1 MALNFPSSPTLGQVY
16 TDTTSGFSYEW
27 TGVVWK
33 SFTAANASTIKSLDD
48 ISASFNGSTQT
59 FALTSSG
66 IAVYPISDQQLIV
79 NLGGI
84 VQDPV
89 NDYNVS
95 GSNITFTTA
104 PTSGLTFSATLLGVG
119 VPIDY
124 ANSGNVY
131 ERQLYTATAGQT
143 TFTFTAGYTP
153 GYLDVYR
160 NGVRLASGTDFT
172 ATNGTSFVLTTP
184 ALLNDEVEAIGYKVK
199 TIVTT
204 EGDVVNLNV
213 TGIATISPS
222 TFINNTG
229 INVAGVVTATSFS
242 GPLTGNVTGNL
253 TGTASNATLATNA
266 QGLTG
271 NPSITVTNATV
282 NGVLSVGGTTVILNA
297 ATLQINDRDITL
309 GVTTD
314 ALGNN
319 VANDIT
325 ANHGGISIA
334 STVGTPLINI
344 PIDGVNSD
352 LPTNKQIMWVKKD
365 HYTGLGTDTWIFN
378 YGVSIGNTSNVQN
391 GSRLTVGTGFTVYSS
406 YVDTQDIRTSNI
418 NSVGV
423 ITANDYD
430 GNFILDSYLFN

>member
-66 IAVYPISDQQLIV
+66 IAVYPINDAQLIV
-79 NLGGI
+79 NLGGV

-131 ERQLYTATAGQT
+131 ERQVYTATAGQT

-160 NGVRLASGTDFT
+160 NGVRLASGSDFT
-172 ATNGTSFVLTTP
+172 ATSGTSFVLTTP

-199 TIVTT
+199 TIVTSQ
-204 EGDVVNLNV
+204 GDVVNLNV

-229 INVAGVVTATSFS
+229 INVAGIVTATTFSGNATGLTGSPNITVGNITSGNINSSGVVTATSFKGDGSQLS
-242 GPLTGNVTGNL
+242 GVGLELKTAGVSAGTGITSINFSGAVVSAASAGISTVTISGISSTGISTAAIWSNPSVILT
-253 TGTASNATLATNA
+253 SI
-266 QGLTG
+266 GLTHG
-271 NPSITVTNATV
+271 NNNYGAFGPITVSVGATV
-282 NGVLSVGGTTVILNA
+282 TVG
-297 ATLQINDRDITL
+297 
-309 GVTTD
+309 
-314 ALGNN
+314 
-319 VANDIT
+319 VANT
-325 ANHGGISIA
+325 
-334 STVGTPLINI
+334 
-344 PIDGVNSD
+344 
-352 LPTNKQIMWVKKD
+352 WV
-365 HYTGLGTDTWIFN
+365 I
-378 YGVSIGNTSNVQN
+378 V
-391 GSRLTVGTGFTVYSS
+391 
-406 YVDTQDIRTSNI
+406 
-418 NSVGV
+418 
-423 ITANDYD
+423 
-430 GNFILDSYLFN
+430 